1 MKLPHIL
8 PVYLLAGAVLL
19 PAAAVGL
26 PEQQAG
32 QARAAVAHWLSEAQ
46 GVEREFALL
55 QVPAPQP
62 APGAAADL
70 PESEDGSAVAVCDGG
85 VLFNAENY
93 DLVYVQNV
101 RLNSPMLQLRAAQ
114 NLFVRLRRQSVS
126 KEREEAAEKV
136 NAVARGE
143 QTPDE
148 LTPPNVEMP
157 PPAPQ
162 QRCLSV
168 RTGDA
173 VADTESNS
181 LILYAAP
188 GAAPV
193 EVSDAANRLVLHPT
207 AAEAAY
213 AVADAGGNVLL
224 QAEHWEADWVDTRE
238 RRAHVEAQG
247 PAYYDAAAATLYL
260 SGQVS
265 LKHPDGELRSRDG
278 MQIRLRMQTPQPA
291 AKDRRDFMQQFTD
304 MRCEGI
310 AAVKAQGAIEARY
323 DAGGM
328 SRMVKGEEFS
338 YDAESGDCY
347 VRGAGTTLVY
357 GGSTLESDEGVHL
370 LPNGDIEL
378 AGAPHGSYER
388 PAQNG
393 GEPLRGEWAAGGPL
407 YFCAA
412 SGTITTERGMQMR
425 DNESSFTCN
434 GAVTLELERRP
445 AAKANQGG
453 QAATGKLNLAVAEY
467 GAPQKLHA
475 AGGVSARRYDPA
487 AGKVNAM
494 VQADEVHADL
504 TTGEAWL
511 KGTPE
516 SAALAEMNGSRLEAA
531 PDGTT
536 APTLRLEANG
546 DVYLAG
552 AHINASFLDKD
563 GNTVTAHCRD
573 SLSLVRETATL
584 TTGSETDFR
593 APQSIVT
600 TNGPLTAHLAAD
612 TQPRIPN
619 ARWPQHHFSYS
630 GIDAASTEQ
639 GGTVQTVQGSMQCS
653 GRISLAMAPEAQKGA
668 MGGLQTA
675 VAEGQV
681 AVAGRDSTGR
691 MVRASGDRLVL
702 DAATGD
708 KVLTGQSVT
717 LADEF
722 NTHTASGGGAAVRI
736 DARNNARITG
746 GRHTTTATRLQ
757 EQINRNK
764 KN

>member
-1 MKLPHIL
+1 MRMPHHL
-8 PVYLLAGAVLL
+8 SALLLAGGALL
-19 PAAAVGL
+19 PAAAAL
-26 PEQQAG
+26 PEQEAE
-32 QARAAVAHWLSEAQ
+32 QARAAVAHWLKETE
-46 GVEREFALL
+46 GVAREFAVL
-55 QVPAPQP
+55 QVPAPQHD
-62 APGAAADL
+62 AAADSSL

-85 VLFNAENY
+85 VLFNADNY

-101 RLNSPMLQLRAAQ
+101 RLNSPVLQLRAAQ

-126 KEREEAAEKV
+126 KERASAAEKV
-136 NAVARGE
+136 ESVAQGKE
-143 QTPDE
+143 TPE
-148 LTPPNVEMP
+148 LVGSQPEVSAPAA
-157 PPAPQ
+157 APQ
-162 QRCLSV
+162 HCLSV
-168 RTGDA
+168 QTGDA
-173 VADTESNS
+173 AADTESNS
-181 LILYAAP
+181 LILYTAP
-188 GAAPV
+188 GGCPIQ
-193 EVSDAANRLVLHPT
+193 VSDAANRITLHP
-207 AAEAAY
+207 AAETASFML
-213 AVADAGGNVLL
+213 ADAAGNVLV
-224 QAEHWEADWVDTRE
+224 QTECWEAEWADAAGKLTRL
-238 RRAHVEAQG
+238 EAQG
-247 PAYYDAAAATLYL
+247 PAYYHAAESTLYL
-260 SGQVS
+260 SGQVHIA
-265 LKHPDGELRSRDG
+265 HPDGELSCRDG
-278 MQIRLRMQTPQPA
+278 MQLRLRMQPREA
-291 AKDRRDFMQQFTD
+291 SARRNFMQQFTD

-310 AAVKAQGAIEARY
+310 AAVKAQGAIDARY
-323 DAGGM
+323 NAGGM
-328 SRMVKGEEFS
+328 NRAVKGEEFS

-357 GGSTLESDEGVHL
+357 GGSTLASEEGIHL

-378 AGAPHGSYER
+378 AGAPRGSYER

-407 YFCAA
+407 RFCAA
-412 SGTITTERGMQMR
+412 SGTITTERGIRMR

-445 AAKANQGG
+445 AAKAKQGG
-453 QAATGKLNLAVAEY
+453 KAALGKLNLAVAEY
-467 GAPQKLHA
+467 GAPQKIHA
-475 AGGVSARRYDPA
+475 AGGIVAHRYAPDSGA
-487 AGKVNAM
+487 VTGT
-494 VQADEVHADL
+494 VQADEIHADL

-516 SAALAEMNGSRLEAA
+516 SAAVADMNGCRLEAEA
-531 PDGTT
+531 DGTA

-546 DVYLAG
+546 DVHLAG
-552 AHINASFLDKD
+552 AHIRASFLDKN
-563 GNTVTAHCRD
+563 GKTVTAHCRD

-612 TQPRIPN
+612 TQARIPN

-639 GGTVQTVQGSMQCS
+639 GGTVQTAQGSMQCS
-653 GRISLAMAPEAQKGA
+653 GRIHLTMAAGQPQSAMA
-668 MGGLQTA
+668 GLQTA

-691 MVRASGDRLVL
+691 MVRATGDRLVL
-702 DAATGD
+702 DAATGE

-717 LADEF
+717 LADEY
-722 NTHTASGGGAAVRI
+722 NTHTAAGGASVRI
-736 DARNNARITG
+736 DARNNARISG
-746 GRHTTTATRLQ
+746 ERHTTTATRLQ